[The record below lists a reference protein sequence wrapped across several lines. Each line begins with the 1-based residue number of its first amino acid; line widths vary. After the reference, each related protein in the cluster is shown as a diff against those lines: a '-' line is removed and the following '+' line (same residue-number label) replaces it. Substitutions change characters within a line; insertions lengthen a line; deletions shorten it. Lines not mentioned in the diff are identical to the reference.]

1 MSRRVE
7 VFKDRY
13 VDSVVQ
19 MSASRAMMDVDGV
32 EWAAAA
38 MGTPANLDTLAGK
51 GFDTGSFEA
60 TANDCFL
67 AIDASSDDAIGAAL
81 DAGKKALAGGAD
93 GGEGGGLAGA
103 AAAERPRSFTEAIDA
118 VAARVSEAQEKLPN
132 VAIVSVPGDYAALE
146 AHKALS
152 AGLHVLL
159 FSDNV
164 SVEEEVELKERAEAE
179 GLLVMGPGAGTAMLG
194 GTCLGF
200 ANVISGA
207 DTDDDS
213 GAAADTRP
221 GVGVVAAAG
230 TGAQEVAA
238 LLDRGGARITAII
251 GVGGRDLS
259 ETVGGRM
266 AKSGLRALRAHSGTD
281 AVLLVSKPPSEAVA
295 RAVLA
300 EAGGLHLPPPHKP
313 AVAALIG
320 LAEPVP
326 TPEDVRLASTLEGGA
341 TALLAALGL
350 PPLDLDGGLKAA
362 VTEAIAGLPDE
373 RRLVRGLFS
382 GGTLC
387 YEALVILSGI
397 LGPVYSNTP
406 IRKGWSLPA
415 PDGAHVCLDLGE
427 EEYTK
432 GRPHP
437 MIDPEAR
444 IEHLCVEGAK
454 PDVAVV
460 LLDVV
465 LGYGAHDDPA
475 GRLAP
480 VCADIR
486 AGGAGPAVVAY
497 VLGTDSDPQDL
508 SGQRKKLVEAGCIV
522 PLTAGRAALAAA
534 ALADRRPDLVEKPLS

>member
-1 MSRRVE
+1 MQRVK
-7 VFKDRY
+7 VLRDRY

-19 MSASRAMMDVDGV
+19 MSASRAMMDLDGV

-38 MGTPANLDTLAGK
+38 MGTPANLETLTSK
-51 GFDTGSFEA
+51 GFEGVDA

-67 AIDASSDDAIGAAL
+67 AVDASSDDAVDAAL
-81 DAGKKALAGGAD
+81 EMGERALAGGSGA
-93 GGEGGGLAGA
+93 GGECALPNGGGTP
-103 AAAERPRSFTEAIDA
+103 AERPRSLGEAIDA
-118 VAARVSEAQEKLPN
+118 LGGAANL
-132 VAIVSVPGDYAALE
+132 AIVSVPGDYAALE

-164 SVEEEVELKERAEAE
+164 PVDQEVELKERAEAA

-194 GTCLGF
+194 GTGLGF
-200 ANVISGA
+200 ANVVGGGA
-207 DTDDDS
+207 NGNGDGGNGDS
-213 GAAADTRP
+213 GGEGRP

-238 LLDRGGARITAII
+238 LLDRGGARVTAII

-266 AKSGLRALRAHSGTD
+266 AKSGLRALQEDPGTD
-281 AVLLVSKPPSEAVA
+281 AVLLVSKPPSEGVA

-300 EAGGLHLPPPHKP
+300 EAAGKP
-313 AVAALIG
+313 AVAALVG
-320 LAEPVP
+320 LADPVP
-326 TPEDVRLASTLEGGA
+326 TPEGVRLASTLEGGA
-341 TALLAALGL
+341 TTLLAALGL
-350 PPLDLDGGLKAA
+350 PPLELEGGLKAA
-362 VTEAIAGLPDE
+362 VSDAMAALPPD
-373 RRLVRGLFS
+373 RCLIRGLFS

-397 LGPVYSNTP
+397 LGPVHSNTP
-406 IRKGWSLPA
+406 IRKGWGLPA

-444 IEHLCVEGAK
+444 IEHLREEGAR

-480 VCADIR
+480 VCAETR

-497 VLGTDSDPQDL
+497 VLGTDADPQGL
-508 SGQRKKLVEAGCIV
+508 SAQRAALAEVGCIV
-522 PLTAGRAALAAA
+522 PPTAGRAALAAA
-534 ALADRRPDLVEKPLS
+534 ALATRRADLVEEPLS

>member
-1 MSRRVE
+1 MSAKRVA
-7 VFKDRY
+7 VLKDRY

-32 EWAAAA
+32 AWAASA
-38 MGTPANLDTLAGK
+38 MGTPANLDTLAGR
-51 GFDTGSFEA
+51 GFDTGSVDA
-60 TANDCFL
+60 TASDCFL
-67 AIDASSDDAIGAAL
+67 AVDAESDDALQAAVEVGQAALSGGAARRLQSGDGRGPAAASAAARPRSLGEAL
-81 DAGKKALAGGAD
+81 DALGPSANL
-93 GGEGGGLAGA
+93 
-103 AAAERPRSFTEAIDA
+103 
-118 VAARVSEAQEKLPN
+118 
-132 VAIVSVPGDYAALE
+132 AIVSVPGDYAALE

-164 SVEEEVELKERAEAE
+164 PVDQEVELKERAEEA

-194 GTCLGF
+194 RTGLGF
-200 ANVISGA
+200 ANVMSERDAEAQGRQVKPP
-207 DTDDDS
+207 S
-213 GAAADTRP
+213 
-221 GVGVVAAAG
+221 VGVVAAAG

-238 LLDRGGARITAII
+238 LLDRGGARVTAII

-259 ETVGGRM
+259 EAVGGRM
-266 AKSGLRALRAHSGTD
+266 ARSSVRALRADPGTD

-295 RAVLA
+295 RTVLA
-300 EAGGLHLPPPHKP
+300 EAAGKR

-320 LAEPVP
+320 LADPIP
-326 TPEDVRLASTLEGGA
+326 TPDGVTLASTLEGGA
-341 TALLAALGL
+341 TTLLAALGL
-350 PPLDLDGGLKAA
+350 APLDLDAGLKAA
-362 VTEAIAGLPDE
+362 VTDAIAALPDE
-373 RRLVRGLFS
+373 RQLVRGLFS

-406 IRKGWSLPA
+406 IRKGWGLPA

-444 IEHLCVEGAK
+444 IEHLRVEGAR

-486 AGGAGPAVVAY
+486 AGGTGPAVVAY
-497 VLGTDSDPQDL
+497 VLGTGADPQGL
-508 SGQRKKLVEAGCIV
+508 AAQRAALAEAGCIV
-522 PLTAGRAALAAA
+522 PPTAGRAALAAA
-534 ALADRRPDLVEKPLS
+534 ALAARRADLVEEPLS

>member
-38 MGTPANLDTLAGK
+38 MGTPANLDTLVGR
-51 GFDTGSFEA
+51 GFDTNSFEA

-67 AIDASSDDAIGAAL
+67 AIDAASDGAIEAAL
-81 DAGKKALAGGAD
+81 EAGKAALGGGAGG
-93 GGEGGGLAGA
+93 GERAGLAGA

-118 VAARVSEAQEKLPN
+118 IGADAAN

-164 SVEEEVELKERAEAE
+164 SLEEEVELKERAEE
-179 GLLVMGPGAGTAMLG
+179 SGLLVMGPGAGTAMLG

-200 ANVISGA
+200 ANVVSGA
-207 DTDDDS
+207 DVGEVHLPPPRGGG
-213 GAAADTRP
+213 GARRP

-238 LLDRGGARITAII
+238 LLDRGGARVTAII

-266 AKSGLRALRAHSGTD
+266 ARSGLRALRAHTGTD
-281 AVLLVSKPPSEAVA
+281 AVLLVSKPPSESVA
-295 RAVLA
+295 KAILA

-326 TPEDVRLASTLEGGA
+326 TPEGVRLASTLEGGA
-341 TALLAALGL
+341 TRLLGELGL

-362 VTEAIAGLPDE
+362 VMEATAALPDQ
-373 RRLVRGLFS
+373 RSLVRGLFS

-406 IRKGWSLPA
+406 IRKGWGLPA

-444 IEHLCVEGAK
+444 IEHLRVEGAK

-486 AGGAGPAVVAY
+486 AGGQGPAVVAY
-497 VLGTDSDPQDL
+497 VLGTDGDPQDL
-508 SGQRKKLVEAGCIV
+508 AGQRRKLIEAGCIV
-522 PLTAGRAALAAA
+522 PPTAGRAALAAA
-534 ALADRRPDLVEKPLS
+534 ALVTRRPDLVQETLS